1 MTKYFRIILL
11 SILMTAFIMPSF
23 VSAENLEQKCL
34 SLTQIGCGNKS
45 SSQCRAEL
53 EQCEAYYQQESERI
67 EADLSKTGEE
77 KKTLQNKIYSL
88 NKRIQNLNYK
98 VYQSNL
104 VIKDLGVQI
113 EDTKGSIVTT
123 SSKIDDSKDKLA
135 NILRTIYEEDKKPMV
150 EVLLSEKDLSGFFD
164 NLIALEILSNE
175 NKELLQSIK
184 TLKTNLVQQEET
196 LGGEK
201 DDLEDTVKI
210 QKVQIEENA
219 KTKQEQQY
227 YLNITEQEYQ
237 KQLQEKEETEEKVAA
252 IRARIFELVGVP
264 AAPTFGEALEIA
276 ENVEAMTGVRPA
288 LLLAVLTQE
297 SNIGKNVGQCYL
309 KNPSTGAGVGIRT
322 GNAIDRVMKPS
333 RDVSHFLSITK
344 ELGRDPYSTP
354 VSCPMSYGWGGAMGP
369 AQFIPS
375 TWIIYRDQV
384 KQIIGKPGNPW
395 DIKDAFLAAALYL
408 KDYGA
413 AQQTYNA
420 EWRAAMI
427 YFSGTSKRTKYNGYG
442 FYGDSVM
449 KITAGYAQ
457 DIKAIK

>member
-1 MTKYFRIILL
+1 MTKYFRIILS
-11 SILMTAFIMPSF
+11 SILITAFITPFF
-23 VSAENLEQKCL
+23 VFAENMEQKCFL
-34 SLTQIGCGNKS
+34 LTEVGCGDKS

-53 EQCEAYYQQESERI
+53 EQCEAYYQQESKRI
-67 EADLSKTGEE
+67 EADLSKTGDE

-88 NKRIQNLNYK
+88 NSKIKNLNYK

-113 EDTKGSIVTT
+113 EDTKDSIVTT

-135 NILRTIYEEDKKPMV
+135 NILRTIYEEDQKPMV
-150 EVLLSEKDLSGFFD
+150 EVLLSEQDLSGFFD

-175 NKELLQSIK
+175 NKELLYSIK

-196 LGGEK
+196 LGGER
-201 DDLEDTVKI
+201 DDLEDMIKI
-210 QKVQIEENA
+210 QKVQIEEND

-227 YLNITEQEYQ
+227 YLNITEQQYQ
-237 KQLQEKEETEEKVAA
+237 KQLQEKKETDEKASA
-252 IRARIFELVGVP
+252 IRARIFELAGVP

-276 ENVEAMTGVRPA
+276 ESIEKLTGVRPA

-297 SNIGKNVGQCYL
+297 SNIGKNVGQCYI
-309 KNPSTGAGVGIRT
+309 KNPATGAGVGIRT

-344 ELGRDPYSTP
+344 ELGRDPYNTP

-375 TWIIYRDQV
+375 TWIIYRDELS
-384 KQIIGKPGNPW
+384 KITGKPGDPW

-413 AQQTYNA
+413 AQQTYNG
-420 EWRAAMI
+420 EWKAAMI
-427 YFSGTSKRTKYNGYG
+427 YFSGTSQRTKYNGYG

-449 KITAGYAQ
+449 KITAGYAE